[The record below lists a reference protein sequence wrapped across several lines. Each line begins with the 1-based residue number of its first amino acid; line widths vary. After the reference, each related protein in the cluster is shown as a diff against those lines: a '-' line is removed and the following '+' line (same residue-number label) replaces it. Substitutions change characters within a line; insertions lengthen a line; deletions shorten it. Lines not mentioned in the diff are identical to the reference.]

1 MVSYF
6 RRTRSVMFSCQKFQS
21 RYFSEVHGPAAF
33 EATLKFMCLV
43 WENQWQVLKTEV
55 SNWIVLD
62 IFSEFR
68 SVFSS
73 KKLSVYLQKSP
84 ELIMAHLWIFFH
96 FLSWYI
102 YCISLITTLW
112 IFLWQRYVKYKLFTA
127 EVMLRYNFILFAS
140 SLISLIFFFYDQLS
154 WDLWNIGL
162 AMVLPL
168 HFLQFYCW
176 LLSLSLSKMFVLYK
190 TNTP

>member
-73 KKLSVYLQKSP
+73 KKLSVYLQKST
-84 ELIMAHLWIFFH
+84 ELIMAHLWIFFS
-96 FLSWYI
+96 FLI
-102 YCISLITTLW
+102 MIHLLH
-112 IFLWQRYVKYKLFTA
+112 IFNYYFMDILRQRYVKCKLFTA
-127 EVMLRYNFILFAS
+127 EVMLGYNFILFVS

-176 LLSLSLSKMFVLYK
+176 LFSLSLSKMFVLYK

>member
-6 RRTRSVMFSCQKFQS
+6 RRTRSVMFSCQNFQS

-43 WENQWQVLKTEV
+43 WANQWQVLKTEI
-55 SNWIVLD
+55 SNWIVLH
-62 IFSEFR
+62 IFSEVW

-96 FLSWYI
+96 SLSWYI

-127 EVMLRYNFILFAS
+127 EVMLGYNFILFCVWFN
-140 SLISLIFFFYDQLS
+140 FFNLFL
-154 WDLWNIGL
+154 LWSAFLGFVKYWPGYGIATSFSAVL
-162 AMVLPL
+162 LLVILPL
-168 HFLQFYCW
+168 SF
-176 LLSLSLSKMFVLYK
+176 
-190 TNTP
+190 